1 MDLRKWEH
9 LLREA
14 FPNLEKEGF
23 EIVEVP
29 SRRYNCIA
37 YAAGDIANWW
47 EPTRGRYWPLHA
59 TRSDSIESLRDV
71 FVGLG
76 FEQCEDSDAEDGYRK
91 IVLYEAQGTGKHAA
105 VQLSSGRWHSK
116 MGQGPV
122 VEHTSPESLSGG
134 IYGNPTMYM
143 RRVVNESNQK

>member
-47 EPTRGRYWPLHA
+47 DRQEVGYWSLHA
-59 TRSDSIESLRDV
+59 TRSDSIESLREI

-91 IVLYEAQGTGKHAA
+91 IALYEAQGIGKHAA
-105 VQLSSGRWHSK
+105 VQMSSGRWRSK

-122 VEHTSPESLSGG
+122 MEYLSLELLSGG
-134 IYGNPTMYM
+134 MYGIPTTYM
-143 RRVVNESNQK
+143 RRATNQPR